1 MKTIKFKLTG
11 DCIMMQ
17 NVQTANPRNKY
28 AKRLKELVKDKKRKG
43 ADVDAIL
50 DKIADCEV
58 ESCLY
63 YNDKLGLHM
72 PAENIRAAL
81 IDGAKLSK
89 GGANIKR
96 YCFVMGPAKLVYD
109 GPQDVAGIVA
119 DHNFR
124 YDALVTVNRVKVP
137 KSRAIVRDWS
147 CVVEIGLMPGDVID
161 EKDIIKYMTDAGL
174 YCGIGASRTYGF
186 GRFDVQVADAK
197 GKFPK
202 KSKSMAA

>member
-1 MKTIKFKLTG
+1 
-11 DCIMMQ
+11 
-17 NVQTANPRNKY
+17 
-28 AKRLKELVKDKKRKG
+28 
-43 ADVDAIL
+43 
-50 DKIADCEV
+50 
-58 ESCLY
+58 
-63 YNDKLGLHM
+63 
-72 PAENIRAAL
+72 
-81 IDGAKLSK
+81 
-89 GGANIKR
+89 
-96 YCFVMGPAKLVYD
+96 MGPAKLVYD

-202 KSKSMAA
+202 RSKSMAA